1 MNKILA
7 FTERNIKEML
17 RDPLSYIFCLGFPL
31 VMLLIMTLV
40 DRSIPAEAGM
50 TMFRIDNLSA
60 GIAVF
65 GQTFVM
71 LFTAM
76 TVSKDRCTSFM
87 TRMYATPMV
96 SFDFAAGYILPMLV
110 ISMIQTVIT
119 YAASLIISLIT
130 GVHLSIGGI
139 LMSTVVLIPSA
150 LMFIGLGLLFGTLF
164 NDKAAPGMCSIVIS
178 LSSFLGCIWFDAD
191 STGGIMLKICK
202 ALPFYYCTRSAR
214 SSLVLDHSSDGLVI
228 PLIIVSACTIVIT
241 ALSIFI
247 FNRKMKADLS

>member
-1 MNKILA
+1 MNNILA

-31 VMLLIMTLV
+31 VMLLVMTLV
-40 DRSIPAEAGM
+40 DRSIPSEAGM
-50 TMFRIDNLSA
+50 TVFRIDNLSP

-76 TVSKDRCTSFM
+76 NVSKDRSTSFM

-96 SFDFAAGYILPMLV
+96 SSDFALGYILPMFI
-110 ISMIQTVIT
+110 ISIIQTVIT
-119 YAASLIISLIT
+119 YAASFIISLVT
-130 GVHLSIGGI
+130 DVQLSIAGM
-139 LMSTVVLIPSA
+139 LFSTVVLIPSA

-164 NDKAAPGMCSIVIS
+164 NDKAAPGMCSIEIS

-202 ALPFYYCTRSAR
+202 SLPFYYCTRSAR
-214 SSLVLDHSSDGLVI
+214 ASLALNFSYDNLVL
-228 PLIIVSACTIVIT
+228 PLFIVAACTVVIT
-241 ALSIFI
+241 LVAILIFS
-247 FNRKMKADLS
+247 RKMKSDMS

>member
-130 GVHLSIGGI
+130 GVQLSIGGI

-150 LMFIGLGLLFGTLF
+150 LMFIGLGSLFGTLF

-214 SSLVLDHSSDGLVI
+214 SSLVLDYSFDGLVI

>member
-130 GVHLSIGGI
+130 GVQLSIGGI

>member
-71 LFTAM
+71 LFAAM

-130 GVHLSIGGI
+130 GVQLSIGGI

-214 SSLVLDHSSDGLVI
+214 SSLVLDYSFDGLVI

>member
-130 GVHLSIGGI
+130 GVQLSIGGI

-214 SSLVLDHSSDGLVI
+214 SSLVLDYSFDGLVI